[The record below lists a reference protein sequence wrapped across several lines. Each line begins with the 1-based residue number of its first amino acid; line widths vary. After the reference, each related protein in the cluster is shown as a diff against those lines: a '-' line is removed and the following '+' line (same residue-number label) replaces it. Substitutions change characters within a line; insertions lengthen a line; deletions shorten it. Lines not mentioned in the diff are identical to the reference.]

1 MDTFPVSL
9 TSEAFIYFS
18 VVLCVPPMC
27 GAGASLLKSPC
38 LLPLPM
44 LIGVVFASDVLVKWF
59 KNCSPPSSLEDK
71 VAPGPGTGYLMQ
83 TVGIIPCKD
92 LLLFGN

>member
-1 MDTFPVSL
+1 MF
-9 TSEAFIYFS
+9 FS
-18 VVLCVPPMC
+18 VVPGVPAMC
-27 GAGASLLKSPC
+27 GARTSLLKSPC
-38 LLPLPM
+38 LLLLPM

-59 KNCSPPSSLEDK
+59 KKCSPRSSLEDK
-71 VAPGPGTGYLMQ
+71 VTPWPGTGYLMQ